1 MKKQTYI
8 GVIGGSNCTEKTA
21 KLAETVGM
29 EIAKAGAILV
39 CGGLGGVMEA
49 ACRGAKQAGGA
60 TIGILLNWSKKSA
73 NEFVDIPIVTGLG
86 DMRNLMVVRNSD
98 AVIALPGRYGT
109 LSEIAFCLNSATPL
123 ISLSNW
129 NVSKKIIRARD
140 AQQAV
145 ELAMKEITKR
155 NE

>member
-1 MKKQTYI
+1 MKKKLYI
-8 GVIGGSNCTEKTA
+8 GVIGGGSCTEKTA
-21 KLAETVGM
+21 ELAESVGQ
-29 EIAKAGAILV
+29 EVAKSGAILV

-49 ACRGAKQAGGA
+49 ACRGAKQAGG
-60 TIGILLNWSKKSA
+60 TTLGILPNWSKESA

-86 DMRNLMVVRNSD
+86 DMRNLMVIRNSD
-98 AVIALPGRYGT
+98 GVIALPGKYGT
-109 LSEIAFCLNSATPL
+109 LSEVAFCLNSATPL

-140 AQQAV
+140 ARQAV
-145 ELAMKEITKR
+145 ELAVKEIAKR

>member
-60 TIGILLNWSKKSA
+60 TIGILPNWSKESA

-140 AQQAV
+140 VQQAV
-145 ELAMKEITKR
+145 ELAVNKIAKR

>member
-1 MKKQTYI
+1 MNKKTYL
-8 GVIGGSNCTEKTA
+8 GVIGGSSCSKKIEEQA
-21 KLAETVGM
+21 IEVGRA
-29 EIAKAGAILV
+29 IAKAGAVLV

-49 ACRGAKQAGGA
+49 ACRGAKQAGGT
-60 TIGILLNWSKKSA
+60 TIGILPNWSKESA

-98 AVIALPGRYGT
+98 AVIALPGKYGT
-109 LSEIAFCLNSATPL
+109 LSEIAFCLNSGTPL

-140 AQQAV
+140 TQQAV
-145 ELAMKEITKR
+145 ELAVKEIAKR
-155 NE
+155 NG

>member
-1 MKKQTYI
+1 MKKRLYI
-8 GVIGGSNCTEKTA
+8 GVIGGSNCSEKTA
-21 KLAETVGM
+21 GLAESVGQ
-29 EIAKAGAILV
+29 EIARAGAVLV

-49 ACRGAKQAGGA
+49 ACRGAKQAGGT
-60 TIGILLNWSKKSA
+60 TIGILPNWNKENA

-86 DMRNLMVVRNSD
+86 DIRNLMVVRNSD
-98 AVIALPGRYGT
+98 AIIALPGKYGT
-109 LSEIAFCLNSATPL
+109 LSEVAFCLNSAIPL

-129 NVSKKIIRARD
+129 NVSKKIVGARD

-145 ELAMKEITKR
+145 ELAVKEIAKR

>member
-1 MKKQTYI
+1 VNKKTYL
-8 GVIGGSNCTEKTA
+8 GVIGGSSCSKKIEEQA
-21 KLAETVGM
+21 IEVGRA
-29 EIAKAGAILV
+29 IAKAGAVLV

-49 ACRGAKQAGGA
+49 ACRGAKQAGGT
-60 TIGILLNWSKKSA
+60 TIGILPNWSKESA

-98 AVIALPGRYGT
+98 AVIALPGKYGT
-109 LSEIAFCLNSATPL
+109 LSEIAFCLNSGTPL

-140 AQQAV
+140 TQQAV
-145 ELAMKEITKR
+145 ELAVKEIAKR
-155 NE
+155 NG